1 MDFREKIT
9 DFSTKRYK
17 AVTVVLVL
25 ITAIVGLLAAVPS
38 IWPRTFSGLNSISID
53 TDPENMLPADEPV
66 RVFHNRMKKELSL
79 HDMVVVGIVNDKHPD
94 GVFNPKTL
102 ADIYELTEY
111 AKTLRWP
118 SKEDPNRQVGVI
130 EVDLIAPST
139 VDNIE
144 QGGLGVVKFEWLMPQ
159 PPGTKEA
166 AIAIRRKAQRIP
178 FLNGTLVSEDGKAIC
193 IYLPLTDKDLSYRV
207 YSALRKKIATFTG
220 GEKYYIT
227 GLPVA
232 EDTFGVEMFR
242 QMAISAPAAMAVI
255 FLLMLIFFRKLVL
268 IISPMIIALVSV
280 ILTMGALIIAGFPVH
295 IMSSMIPIFI
305 MPIAVLNSV
314 HIISEFFERYQQTRD
329 RRKTILSVMDEL
341 FLPMLYTS
349 LTTMAG
355 FGSLALI
362 PIPPVQVFGI
372 FVAIGVMLA
381 WALTIIFI
389 PAYVMFIK
397 PETLQKFGAVHIEGR
412 SSRISALGR
421 SLLWL
426 GDATY
431 RWAGYILVATAV
443 VIVVAIYGISKINI
457 NDNPVRWFTKNHPIR
472 VADRVLNKHFGG
484 TYMAYLALS
493 AEDKK
498 FSPRDF
504 ITDFN
509 KQAETHAGELK
520 TDLPQAVKVF
530 AELESIA
537 AESAKSS
544 QSRAE
549 VFEKIN
555 NIVTNRSEQA
565 RGDDIDAWDEAS
577 LFVNQQ
583 KQRNQVF
590 KDPAVLKY
598 QARLQQALLKTHIVG
613 KSNSLAD
620 IIKTVHR
627 ELLEGKDEQFRI
639 PDSSNAVAQCMITF
653 QSSHRAGDLW
663 HFVTPDY
670 RKSSIWVQLKSGDN
684 RDMTKVV
691 KAIDKFIA
699 ENPPP
704 LPLKYEWFGLT
715 YINVVWQNKMVL
727 GMLRAFTGSF
737 LVVLLMMIVLF
748 RSSLW
753 ALLSMV
759 PLTITIGFI
768 YGAVGLVGKD
778 YDMPVAV
785 LSSMTLGLAVDF
797 AIHFLVRGRRIYSSL
812 GSWEKTAPV
821 VFAEPARAITRNIIV
836 IAVGFL
842 PLLLAPLTPYKT
854 VGILL
859 AFLLLTAGV
868 GTLLM
873 LPALIKV
880 LEKRLFVTKKVMGP
894 TCNCSACVISSA
906 TLVLL
911 VVVSL
916 QQYVVVGWTALT
928 WISVIAIP
936 IVVTGCGL
944 LSRREKCKL
953 QNVREDP
960 KND

>member
-1 MDFREKIT
+1 MNLKQQIA
-9 DFSTKRYK
+9 DFSTRRYK
-17 AVTVVLVL
+17 AITVVLVML
-25 ITAIVGLLAAVPS
+25 TVAVMLLAAVPS
-38 IWPRTFSGLNSISID
+38 IWPKAFTAFNSITID

-66 RVFHNRMKKELSL
+66 RVFHNQMKKELSL
-79 HDMVVVGIVNDKHPD
+79 YDMVVVGIVNSKNQD

-102 ADIYELTEY
+102 ANIYELTQY
-111 AKTLRWP
+111 AKTLHWQEDD
-118 SKEDPNRQVGVI
+118 KEIGVV
-130 EVDLIAPST
+130 EADLIAPST

-144 QGGLGVVKFEWLMPQ
+144 QGGLGVVKFEWLMSQ
-159 PPGTKEA
+159 PPKTKED
-166 AIAIRRKAQRIP
+166 AIAIRQKAQRIP

-207 YSALRKKIATFTG
+207 YSALKKKISTFSG
-220 GEKYYIT
+220 NEQYHIT

-232 EDTFGVEMFR
+232 EDTFGVEMFK

-268 IISPMIIALVSV
+268 IIAPMIIATVSV
-280 ILTMGALIIAGFPVH
+280 ILTMGILVIAGFPVH

-314 HIISEFFERYQQTRD
+314 HIISEFFERYQQTKD

-355 FGSLALI
+355 FASMALT
-362 PIPPVQVFGI
+362 PIPPVQVFGV
-372 FVAIGVMLA
+372 FVAIGVLFA
-381 WALTIIFI
+381 WALTIMFI
-389 PAYVMFIK
+389 PAYVMFIR
-397 PETLQKFGAVHIEGR
+397 PETLERFGVVHTKGQG
-412 SSRISALGR
+412 SHISAMVRFLQ
-421 SLLWL
+421 WL
-426 GDATY
+426 GMVTY
-431 RWAGYILVATAV
+431 RWAKPILAVTVV
-443 VIVVAIYGISKINI
+443 VIVVAIYGISQITV
-457 NDNPVRWFTKNHPIR
+457 NDNPIKWFTKSHPIR
-472 VADRVLNKHFGG
+472 VADKILNEHFGG
-484 TYMAYLALS
+484 TYMAYLALA
-493 AEDKK
+493 AEDKE
-498 FSPRDF
+498 FIPEDF
-504 ITDFN
+504 IKDLN
-509 KQAETHAGELK
+509 KQANAQAKKLEA
-520 TDLPQAVKVF
+520 DLPQAVKVF
-530 AELESIA
+530 AELQKII
-537 AESAKSS
+537 AESVKTTKSRSEAFGKIS
-544 QSRAE
+544 QSVADRLDKA
-549 VFEKIN
+549 
-555 NIVTNRSEQA
+555 
-565 RGDDIDAWDEAS
+565 GDDTYDAWDEAD
-577 LFVNQQ
+577 LFVNRQ

-598 QARLQQALLKTHIVG
+598 QAKLQQALLETGIVG

-627 ELLEGKDEQFRI
+627 ELLEGKEQQFRI
-639 PDSSNAVAQCMITF
+639 PDTSNAVAQCMITF
-653 QSSHRAGDLW
+653 QSSHRPGDLW

-691 KAIDKFIA
+691 KAIDKFIT

-704 LPLKYEWFGLT
+704 LPLKHEWFGLT
-715 YINVVWQNKMVL
+715 YINVVWQSKMVI
-727 GMLRAFTGSF
+727 GMLRAFSGSF
-737 LVVLLMMIVLF
+737 LVVLLMMIILF

-753 ALLSMV
+753 ALLSMI

-768 YGAVGLVGKD
+768 YGAVGLIGKD
-778 YDMPVAV
+778 YDMPVAI

-797 AIHFLVRGRRIYSSL
+797 AIHFLVRGRKMYLSL
-812 GSWEKTAPV
+812 GSWEKTSPA

-854 VGILL
+854 VGTLL
-859 AFLLLTAGV
+859 AFMLLAAGV
-868 GTLLM
+868 GTLLL
-873 LPALIKV
+873 LPALVKM
-880 LEKRLFVTKKVMGP
+880 LEKQLFVKKKVMGP
-894 TCNCSACVISSA
+894 TCNCAACVLSSI

-911 VVVSL
+911 IVVSL
-916 QQYVVVGWTALT
+916 QQYAAAGWTTLT

-936 IVVTGCGL
+936 VIVIGCGL

-953 QNVREDP
+953 QNILEEP